1 MWEGINLKKLNFKP
15 SGICLKKLSYDL
27 FNDGSV
33 QLIETSGHSKGMFVT
48 RIKNND
54 AFMMIAADCGY
65 ARKSW
70 KQNILPGVVESKPD
84 LKQSLEWMREQTSL
98 PYSISGYASHDSDI
112 KQQTIE
118 F

>member
-1 MWEGINLKKLNFKP
+1 MWEGINLKTSIYQTSELDP
-15 SGICLKKLSYDL
+15 KKLSYDL

-98 PYSISGYASHDSDI
+98 PYCIGGYASHDSDI